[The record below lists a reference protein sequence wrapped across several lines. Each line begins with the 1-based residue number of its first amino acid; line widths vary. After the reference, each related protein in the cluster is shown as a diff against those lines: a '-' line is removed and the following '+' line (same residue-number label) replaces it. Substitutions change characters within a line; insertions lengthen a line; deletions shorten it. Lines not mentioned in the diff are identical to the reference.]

1 VTVWALLRTRGS
13 TWIDDV
19 AAGLARL
26 SAMLRRS
33 RKIELVEQADGS
45 FLVVDTSKQA
55 AERADGPSLRV
66 EEGGFADPISPQAQ
80 SLLAR
85 TSVDVMLAPSHFIF
99 RSLELPGAA
108 SQFLDGVVRSQ
119 IDRLTPWSANEA
131 AFGWSEPTEAAN
143 GQIAITVAATA
154 RSLVAPIARAVMA
167 ARADHVRMST
177 WIGEGATQMIPIFAE
192 DIGGETGGQGLRR
205 RVVAGLALSG
215 LAFAISL
222 GAWLIAGWGDDARIA
237 DLQNRI
243 AERRSE
249 LMNRRG
255 PAAEEALKA
264 LEARKWA
271 TPSAV
276 MTLESL
282 SKTLPDDAH
291 LTEMRIEGGKVQIA
305 GSATDAS
312 ALIRL
317 IEQSRRFTEAT
328 FFAPTVRTANGAES
342 FHIEAHIDPLFP
354 RRIDANRNP

>member
-1 VTVWALLRTRGS
+1 VTILASLRTRGS

-19 AAGLARL
+19 AAGVARL

-33 RKIELVEQADGS
+33 RRIELVEQADGS
-45 FLVVDTSKQA
+45 FLVVDASKPA
-55 AERADGPSLRV
+55 AERGDEPSLRV
-66 EEGGFADPISPQAQ
+66 EESGFADPIAPQTL

-85 TSVDVMLAPSHFIF
+85 TSVEVMLAPSHFIF

-119 IDRLTPWSANEA
+119 IDRLTPWTANEA

-143 GQIAITVAATA
+143 GQIAVTVAATA
-154 RSLVAPIARAVMA
+154 RSLVNPIARALIG

-177 WIGEGATQMIPIFAE
+177 GIGEGPAQTIPVFAQ
-192 DIGGETGGQGLRR
+192 DIGGESGGQGLRR

-222 GAWLIAGWGDDARIA
+222 AAWLIVGGGDDSRMA
-237 DLQNRI
+237 DLQSQI
-243 AERRSE
+243 GERRSQ

-305 GSATDAS
+305 GSATNAS
-312 ALIRL
+312 ALIQL
-317 IEQSRRFTEAT
+317 IEQSRRFTQAT
-328 FFAPTVRTANGAES
+328 FFAPTVRTQNGAES
-342 FHIEAHIDPLFP
+342 FHIEAHIEPSF
-354 RRIDANRNP
+354 AVRN